1 MVIDAGV
8 EVKNI
13 DGIIAVH
20 GHLVAHSKSIQAQKL
35 QRAKTRLALNVKKI
49 RTMMKV
55 GVLKKGGAGA
65 AGIFGAPKQKAQI
78 VLDKSVVN
86 QDSTPL
92 EVDKHLK
99 LLEIVLSKRD
109 AHFVTG

>member
-20 GHLVAHSKSIQAQKL
+20 DHLVAHSKSIQVQKL

-49 RTMMKV
+49 RTMMKI

-65 AGIFGAPKQKAQI
+65 ASIFGAPKKKVQI
-78 VLDKSVVN
+78 ALDKSVIN
-86 QDSTPL
+86 QDSAPL
-92 EVDKHLK
+92 EVDEHLK
-99 LLEIVLSKRD
+99 LLKIALSNRD
-109 AHFVTG
+109 SHFVTG